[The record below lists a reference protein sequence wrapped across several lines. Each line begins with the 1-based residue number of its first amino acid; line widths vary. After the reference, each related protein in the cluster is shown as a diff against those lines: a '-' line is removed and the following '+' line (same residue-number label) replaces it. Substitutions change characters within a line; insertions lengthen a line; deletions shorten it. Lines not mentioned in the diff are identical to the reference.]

1 MLQPKPLLFQ
11 FTFLLINAC
20 LFWKEIYSNHAY
32 NVFFQLDRKFNE
44 FRLISIMSEH
54 TKTINCVKFHPTNSD
69 LIATTGADKKVI
81 VWNIATQH
89 VVAKLDVVTRDPP
102 KAVGWTSVKG
112 SDAVCFIQ
120 GSGPLYVWAY
130 STEQKLQTI
139 KEASG
144 FSSSVCQ
151 FRWHPKNPNRVA
163 LGHLDGSISICNIG
177 MLWFSYGTFSYKKF
191 AYFCSVRKIFSYT

>member
-1 MLQPKPLLFQ
+1 M
-11 FTFLLINAC
+11 
-20 LFWKEIYSNHAY
+20 
-32 NVFFQLDRKFNE
+32 
-44 FRLISIMSEH
+44 ISIMSEH

-139 KEASG
+139 NEASG

-177 MLWFSYGTFSYKKF
+177 ML
-191 AYFCSVRKIFSYT
+191 